1 MEEELKLAFSP
12 ETEDGTAKQSEGDFT
27 LDKSKR
33 KGRQKLVAIVVFVI
47 GLALLA
53 TGVTFLILK
62 LTAEPKIS
70 DAEYLISVG
79 KWRLEDGTNCAKKA
93 SEAESEN
100 GEKVAEGNQ
109 EENVVEAGEANCSPS
124 VVWNFTEAGK
134 GTLTTNNHLNDYDFI
149 WTIEGETLKIETS
162 WLYTL
167 NDEFSYK
174 IDRETNTLILQ
185 KNEESFTFVKL

>member
-1 MEEELKLAFSP
+1 MEEELKSAFSP
-12 ETEDGTAKQSEGDFT
+12 EVKNETAKNPEENFT
-27 LDKSKR
+27 LDKSKK
-33 KGRQKLVAIVVFVI
+33 KGRQKLVAITVFVI

-79 KWRLEDGTNCAKKA
+79 KWRLEDGTNCADKME
-93 SEAESEN
+93 SDEPTDEQAETE
-100 GEKVAEGNQ
+100 Q
-109 EENVVEAGEANCSPS
+109 GEANCPPS

-134 GTLTTNNHLNDYDFI
+134 GTLTTNNHINDYDFI

-167 NDEFSYK
+167 NDEFSYE
-174 IDRETNTLILQ
+174 IDRENETLVLTRG
-185 KNEESFTFVKL
+185 EEKTTFKKLLSRKTL

>member
-1 MEEELKLAFSP
+1 MEEELKSAFSP
-12 ETEDGTAKQSEGDFT
+12 EAEKDTAKNPEGDFT
-27 LDKSKR
+27 LDKSKK
-33 KGRQKLVAIVVFVI
+33 KGRQKLVAITVFVL

-62 LTAEPKIS
+62 LTAEPRIS

-79 KWRLEDGTNCAKKA
+79 KWRLEDGANCADK
-93 SEAESEN
+93 SESDEPTDE
-100 GEKVAEGNQ
+100 Q
-109 EENVVEAGEANCSPS
+109 VETEQGEANCSPS

-134 GTLTTNNHLNDYDFI
+134 GTLTTNNHINDYDFI
-149 WTIEGETLKIETS
+149 WTIEGENLKIETS

-174 IDRETNTLILQ
+174 IDRETNTLTLQ

>member
-1 MEEELKLAFSP
+1 MEEELKSAFSP
-12 ETEDGTAKQSEGDFT
+12 EVKNETAKNPEENFT
-27 LDKSKR
+27 LDKSKK
-33 KGRQKLVAIVVFVI
+33 KGRQKLVAITVFVI
-47 GLALLA
+47 GLAMLV
-53 TGVTFLILK
+53 TGAVLLILK

-79 KWRLEDGTNCAKKA
+79 KWRLEDGTNCTDKTESDEPTDEQA
-93 SEAESEN
+93 EAE
-100 GEKVAEGNQ
+100 Q
-109 EENVVEAGEANCSPS
+109 GEANCLPS

-167 NDEFSYK
+167 NDEFSYG
-174 IDRETNTLILQ
+174 IDRENETLVLTRG
-185 KNEESFTFVKL
+185 EEKTTFKKLLSRKTL

>member
-1 MEEELKLAFSP
+1 MEEELKSAFSP
-12 ETEDGTAKQSEGDFT
+12 EAEKDTAKNPEGDFT
-27 LDKSKR
+27 LDESKK

-79 KWRLEDGTNCAKKA
+79 KWRLEDGTNCADKTESDEPTDEQA
-93 SEAESEN
+93 EAE
-100 GEKVAEGNQ
+100 Q
-109 EENVVEAGEANCSPS
+109 GEANCSPS

-134 GTLTTNNHLNDYDFI
+134 GTLTTNDHINDYDFI

-167 NDEFSYK
+167 NDEFSYE
-174 IDRETNTLILQ
+174 IDRETNTLTLQ
-185 KNEESFTFVKL
+185 KDEESFTFVKL

>member
-1 MEEELKLAFSP
+1 MEEELKAAFSP
-12 ETEDGTAKQSEGDFT
+12 EVENETAKNPEGDFAI
-27 LDKSKR
+27 DESKK
-33 KGRQKLVAIVVFVI
+33 KGRQKTVAIIVFVI

-79 KWRLEDGTNCAKKA
+79 KWRLEDGTNCADKTESDEPTDEQA
-93 SEAESEN
+93 EAE
-100 GEKVAEGNQ
+100 Q
-109 EENVVEAGEANCSPS
+109 GEANCSPS

-134 GTLTTNNHLNDYDFI
+134 GTLTTNNHIIDYDFI
-149 WTIEGETLKIETS
+149 WTIVGENLKIETS

-174 IDRETNTLILQ
+174 IDRESNTLTLR
-185 KNEESFTFVKL
+185 KDEESFTFVKL